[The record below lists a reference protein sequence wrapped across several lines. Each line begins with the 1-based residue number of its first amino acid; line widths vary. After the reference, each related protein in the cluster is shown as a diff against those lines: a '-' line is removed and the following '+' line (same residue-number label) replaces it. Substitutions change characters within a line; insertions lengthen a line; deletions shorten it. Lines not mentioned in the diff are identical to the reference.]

1 MLALD
6 VPRGRSL
13 QVTTDAVKR
22 WSLEAV
28 PATVPFLRA
37 EVTDFA
43 KAAGV
48 AETPLVHV
56 RLALTEALTNAVIHG
71 YGDDGAPG
79 TVDLEVTITGADIRV
94 VVADNGRGM
103 RPRVGSAGIGIGLP
117 LISAVAESVEIQA
130 REPQGT
136 ELHIR
141 FAR

>member
-1 MLALD
+1 M
-6 VPRGRSL
+6 
-13 QVTTDAVKR
+13 TTDAVKR

-71 YGDDGAPG
+71 YGEDGTPG
-79 TVDLEVTITGADIRV
+79 TVDLEVAITSTGIRV
-94 VVADNGRGM
+94 VVADTGRGM
-103 RPRVGSAGIGIGLP
+103 RPRVNSPGIGIGLP
-117 LISAVAESVEIQA
+117 LISAVAESVEIQP
-130 REPQGT
+130 RVPQGT
-136 ELHIR
+136 EVVIR
-141 FAR
+141 FSL